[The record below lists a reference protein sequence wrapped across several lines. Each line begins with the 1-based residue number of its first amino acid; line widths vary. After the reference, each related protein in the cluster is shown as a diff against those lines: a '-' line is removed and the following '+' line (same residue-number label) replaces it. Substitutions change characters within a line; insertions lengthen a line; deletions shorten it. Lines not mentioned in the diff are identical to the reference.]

1 MHFSMQRTPAWARDA
16 RKLIKRTYGK
26 GWVVRPQRSGRVQIL
41 REWNDGTSS
50 SCTVDLDWSPT
61 AIPQLLA
68 LIERL
73 VRMTGPVVDGGG
85 GLPLAKAAAMIR
97 LEDSGGS
104 VNAIRSGAVDWSA
117 VLDSYRRH
125 RVDLTGELSATT
137 WQRRH
142 RLFCNEALAL
152 LSSKR
157 APKDGP
163 GLLAALIRE
172 HPTAAGG
179 SGRKERVA
187 SVAGLLEFAVKQCG
201 ADDRWLPPAD
211 RKDLIGKRA
220 DRKPEGVALL
230 DDQGLRIYRAISDP
244 QWRLAWG
251 LMVCFGIRPVEI
263 GCCRVDGDCLLVK
276 GVKRNRSGKS
286 ADRRVW
292 ALDPIGFDGMGASL
306 LSLLKDRG
314 RSALHADVKSA
325 YWSTRVQQHL
335 RRFVPEWEE
344 LVADAAA
351 AGQGHLTV
359 YSCRHGYAFRGTQLG
374 LDYRTLS
381 RLMGHDPS
389 THLKHY
395 GRWTNEESVAA
406 AVASAVAK
414 RRDWAE
420 KRSYSQESP
429 TLDR

>member
-50 SCTVDLDWSPT
+50 SCTVDLDWNPK

-68 LIERL
+68 LIER
-73 VRMTGPVVDGGG
+73 VARMTSPVADGGG
-85 GLPLAKAAAMIR
+85 GLPLATAAAMIR
-97 LEDSGGS
+97 VEDSGGS
-104 VNAIRSGAVDWSA
+104 VEAIRSGAVDWPA
-117 VLDSYRRH
+117 VVDSYRRH
-125 RVDLTGELSATT
+125 RVDLTGEVAATT
-137 WQRRH
+137 WERRH
-142 RLFCNEALAL
+142 RRFCNEVLEL
-152 LSSKR
+152 LSRKR

-172 HPTAAGG
+172 HSTAPGG

-187 SVAGLLEFAVKQCG
+187 SVAGLLEFAVRHCG
-201 ADDRWLPPAD
+201 ADNRWMPPAD

-230 DDQGLRIYRAISDP
+230 DDQGLRIYRAIADP
-244 QWRLAWG
+244 QWRLAWA

-263 GCCRVDGDCLLVK
+263 GSCRVDGDCLLVK
-276 GVKRNRSGKS
+276 GVKRNKSGKS
-286 ADRRVW
+286 SDRRVW

-306 LSLLKDRG
+306 LSLLMERG
-314 RSALHADVKSA
+314 RSALPADVKAA

-351 AGQGHLTV
+351 AGQGHLTI

-374 LDYRTLS
+374 LDHRTLS
-381 RLMGHDPS
+381 RLMGHDPA

-406 AVASAVAK
+406 AVASAVG
-414 RRDWAE
+414 RRRELFLGAL
-420 KRSYSQESP
+420 KSQESS